1 MCFLSPPYLIFFQN
15 NSFHR
20 SVVEAEQKDTKR
32 GSRSASPVLLL
43 CPSRVKEAPVEWP
56 RVSGVRAKRF
66 EEVVGMGNAGGGGG
80 RLFTYGWG

>member
-1 MCFLSPPYLIFFQN
+1 M
-15 NSFHR
+15 
-20 SVVEAEQKDTKR
+20 
-32 GSRSASPVLLL
+32 LLL